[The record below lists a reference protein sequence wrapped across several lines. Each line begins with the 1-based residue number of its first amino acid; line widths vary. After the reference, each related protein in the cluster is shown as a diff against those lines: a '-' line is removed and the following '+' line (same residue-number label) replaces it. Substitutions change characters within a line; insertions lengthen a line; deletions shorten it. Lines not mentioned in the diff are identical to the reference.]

1 MSCNIFPQKKT
12 LDLICFNMIHIS
24 RFILYKSRLP
34 HDTWLGST
42 LTIPLMSAWSLF
54 SISNSRTILKCGYSS
69 WLICHYLLGITKI
82 ILFYLILKCGYSS
95 WLICH
100 YLLGITKII
109 LFHLTFV
116 VKLQVHDRAQW
127 FIAPNPGNQHGT
139 PTYAGEI
146 QRWSKSPLI
155 ISNSISILGSQLLIL
170 VSYNQPLREYAT
182 LCIPCYL
189 QFV

>member
-1 MSCNIFPQKKT
+1 MPCNIFPKKKT

-54 SISNSRTILKCGYSS
+54 SISNSGT
-69 WLICHYLLGITKI
+69 
-82 ILFYLILKCGYSS
+82 ILKCGYSS

-127 FIAPNPGNQHGT
+127 FIAPNHGNQHGT